1 MPNRQSTTADL
12 LAMYSLRRQ
21 QLIHETEEVRQHLA
35 DAIRAA
41 AGEGMRQVDIAKATG
56 YTREQVRL
64 IVAGR
69 TR

>member
-1 MPNRQSTTADL
+1 MDEDTLRGQAEHLRALRDEAGLARTT
-12 LAMYSLRRQ
+12 
-21 QLIHETEEVRQHLA
+21 LA
-35 DAIRAA
+35 DSIREAA
-41 AGEGMRQVDIAKATG
+41 AAGMRQVDIVRATG